1 MAGPAPKNSGGC
13 DINPE
18 ERLMHMLIPYV
29 YLPRHEDP
37 LFPEYTYGDTGARGR
52 KLISALESGDF
63 VFFHTTLRGSKH
75 ITAYYVVDRVM
86 ESARAAADPAIR
98 AKYSN
103 PHLKAR
109 PIKNASPRLADDA
122 VLFGDPIRSRI
133 LPRALPFDRA
143 LAKKLSL
150 NISFHPGKTD
160 TQTIA
165 SATRAWRE
173 LTKRDVKTLLREI
186 NRWEAQFPRA
196 TLARS
201 TEEVAEV
208 LERDIEAYLALAPAT
223 LGKDLTLW
231 DRQFPLAD
239 GRADLIFQDRHEG
252 FLIVEVKLG
261 QIGRDAVIQIRQ
273 YVKEFKRRTRNNVR
287 GVLVCAGVLPAYQDE
302 ISKQKDLTV
311 LTYGWRMHVQPWVR
325 HA

>member
-1 MAGPAPKNSGGC
+1 
-13 DINPE
+13 
-18 ERLMHMLIPYV
+18 
-29 YLPRHEDP
+29 
-37 LFPEYTYGDTGARGR
+37 
-52 KLISALESGDF
+52 
-63 VFFHTTLRGSKH
+63 
-75 ITAYYVVDRVM
+75 M

-173 LTKRDVKTLLREI
+173 LTKRDVKTLFREI